1 VRKVLSLIAVV
12 LGVVLVAGA
21 LVVRFVVAPAQAVLP
36 SDTDTSTTYT
46 GTAATLF
53 NPSALT
59 TPGQPVLL
67 SDVPI
72 TTSHHTKVL
81 STKGDNALVS
91 DSGSVLVAGKA
102 VTGFDYRYAVDR
114 TSMDRGSGF
123 ADSAGIV
130 KQTGVTFNWPI
141 RTQKHDYP
149 GWISDTQGTTPLRF
163 AGTAKH
169 GGIDTYVFKASLA
182 PSPITDP
189 ATLKSLPTGLPKATL
204 ASLAPSLGL
213 GAGPLGQLQQILPS
227 LPDPVPFS
235 YTYGL
240 TATYWVE
247 PSSGEVIDLQ
257 ERETS
262 TLGIKVGAQV
272 VPVTPVLDISYS
284 ASPAQLAA
292 SVKTARHDGGLV
304 RLAYVKLPAY
314 LAIGGGVLLILGLAS
329 LILLA
334 RRHRGDSEPSARR
347 GLALS
352 DRQLA

>member
-1 VRKVLSLIAVV
+1 MRKVLSLIAVV
-12 LGVVLVAGA
+12 LGLVLLAGA

-36 SDTDTSTTYT
+36 SDTDTTTTYT

-67 SDVPI
+67 KDVPI
-72 TTSHHTKVL
+72 TVGHHTKVL
-81 STKGDNALVS
+81 AAKGSNALVA
-91 DSGSVLVAGKA
+91 DSGSVLVDGKA
-102 VTGFDYRYAVDR
+102 VAGFDYQYRVNR
-114 TSMDRGSGF
+114 TSMDRGTGF
-123 ADSAGIV
+123 ADSKGV
-130 KQTGVTFNWPI
+130 VTQTGVTFNWPI

-149 GWISDTQGTTPLRF
+149 AWISDTQGTTPLRY

-169 GGIDTYVFKASLA
+169 GGIETYVFKANLA

-189 ATLKSLPTGLPKATL
+189 ETLKSLPTGLPKATFAAL
-204 ASLAPSLGL
+204 AGSLDL
-213 GAGPLGQLQQILPS
+213 GAGAQGQLQQILPS
-227 LPDPVPFS
+227 LPDPVPFA

-240 TATYWVE
+240 AATYWVE
-247 PSSGEVIDLQ
+247 PASGEVIDLQ

-262 TLGIKVGAQV
+262 TLGIKVGGQV

-304 RLAYVKLPAY
+304 RLAYVRLPAY
-314 LAIGGGVLLILGLAS
+314 LAIGGGALLVLGLGS
-329 LILLA
+329 LLLG
-334 RRHRGDSEPSARR
+334 RRRGDTDTSTRR
-347 GLALS
+347 RLEVS